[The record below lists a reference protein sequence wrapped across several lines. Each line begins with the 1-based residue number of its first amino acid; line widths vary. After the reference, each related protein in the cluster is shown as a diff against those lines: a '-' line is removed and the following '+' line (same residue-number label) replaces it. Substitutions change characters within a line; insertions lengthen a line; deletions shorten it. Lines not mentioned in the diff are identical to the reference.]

1 MVTGAC
7 VAIGFIHMRMGL
19 RSKSGTAHLLFALTA
34 LVVAVYSLLEMLLPH
49 AGSPARYLAL
59 LRWMDIVGGG
69 ALVASLT
76 AFVWVFFGTGRK
88 WLALVPPILMAA
100 ALIPDLFPVP
110 KLVFLELSGLRS
122 IPTLGGETFMTASG
136 VRNPW
141 NILFYLGVLSLLV
154 FVVDSSVS
162 LWRLGSRRRALL
174 VGGAITIFLLIAGV
188 HSALVDEGIVQ
199 TPYLFSF
206 AYVFIL
212 GAMGMELSDE
222 ALRAAQLA
230 RDLGKVE
237 QEANELRQEIAHVG
251 RVSML
256 GQLASALAHEINQPL
271 GAILRNTE
279 AAELHMQNQS
289 PDLEELRAILG
300 DIQKDD
306 QRAVAVIDRMRSLLG
321 RRKLNREPI
330 LLRDPIEDLLNL
342 VRSDAT
348 TRNVRLEMDVPAD
361 LPPVCADRVHFQQ
374 VLLNLIMNAMDAQN
388 ECAPEARRV
397 AVSAQRDGRATVEV
411 AVRDS
416 GHGIPAGHLS
426 KVFDSFHTT
435 KPDGM
440 GMGLAISRTIIEA
453 HGGRLWAENNED
465 GGATFRFTLPIAEE
479 SSSA

>member
-1 MVTGAC
+1 MAIGAC
-7 VAIGFIHMRMGL
+7 VTMGL
-19 RSKSGTAHLLFALTA
+19 IQLRIGLRRTPGTPHLLFALNA
-34 LVVAVYSLLEMLLPH
+34 FVVAAYSCFELALTR
-49 AGSPARYLAL
+49 ADSPAQYLAW
-59 LRWMDIVGGG
+59 LRWLDIMAAAQVVTT
-69 ALVASLT
+69 A

-88 WLALVPPILMAA
+88 WLAFLGPGLSCA
-100 ALIPDLFPVP
+100 ALIADLMPQP
-110 KLVFLELSGLRS
+110 KMVYLQLTGIRT
-122 IPTLGGETFMTASG
+122 IPTFGGATYMVADG
-136 VRNPW
+136 VENPL
-141 NILFYLGVLSLLV
+141 NALFYLGVLLLV
-154 FVVDSSVS
+154 VFVADASVS
-162 LWRLGSRRRALL
+162 LWRRGAHRRAAV
-174 VGGAITIFLLIAGV
+174 VGGAITFFVLFACV
-188 HSALVDEGIVQ
+188 QAALVDNGILR
-199 TPYLFSF
+199 TPYLLGF
-206 AYVFIL
+206 AYLAIL
-212 GAMGMELSDE
+212 VAMGMELSDD

-237 QEANELRQEIAHVG
+237 QEADELRQEIAHVG